1 LEEDEIEF
9 ENAADRWEME
19 KGLTKRIRPMLL
31 SDVLEEPEMSDEDID
46 ELIEELVEEHFKEFL
61 DD

>member
-1 LEEDEIEF
+1 
-9 ENAADRWEME
+9 
-19 KGLTKRIRPMLL
+19 MLL
-31 SDVLEEPEMSDEDID
+31 SEVLEEPVMSDEDID